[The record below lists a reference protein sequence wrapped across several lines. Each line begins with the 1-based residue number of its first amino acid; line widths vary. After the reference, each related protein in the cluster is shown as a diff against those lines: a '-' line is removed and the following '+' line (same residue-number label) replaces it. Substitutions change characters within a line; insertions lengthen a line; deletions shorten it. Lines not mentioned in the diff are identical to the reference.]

1 MLTLCHNKP
10 YGKPSNFLSVCV
22 KQEYTTYNI
31 QRNIQHSLW
40 ENTPKLNYFTAKC
53 TRVLKTVLNAF
64 SHKTLARDSV
74 LYLLSFCINE
84 NHLIMFICKLN

>member
-53 TRVLKTVLNAF
+53 TRVLKT
-64 SHKTLARDSV
+64 LARDSV